1 MSYLGFNVRYLR
13 WRAGVTQ
20 EVLADGAGVSREF
33 VHRVETEKGGGRLR
47 VQHYRLADY
56 FGYEVGELMERSLE
70 GVNAGV
76 VVRRVREVRSCVE
89 IEDKLVELGY
99 CVRSDVKFIG

>member
-13 WRAGVTQ
+13 WRAGITQ
-20 EVLADGAGVSREF
+20 EVLAAGAGVSREF

-56 FGYEVGELMERSLE
+56 FGYGVEELVGGSLE
-70 GVNAGV
+70 AGV
-76 VVRRVREVRSCVE
+76 VRKVREVRSCVE